1 MGMSHSCDIVKWLR
15 RNNLRKLV
23 AHRRR
28 ACRENLLHK
37 EKVVGSRRLTFHY
50 GKVHLILLPLIIE
63 IYYKVKRW
71 MKRKNRSTMWIV
83 GSKFLWKYT
92 VQKNNSYSNVFVS
105 IFQYANLK
113 EVKVFQ
119 TTYYACCIAYF
130 HFAKAYPREPWQDRA
145 IPRFLGKPFHFI
157 TSNRS
162 NRKVKKKSQNDYC
175 KRASSTE

>member
-63 IYYKVKRW
+63 IYYKVERW
-71 MKRKNRSTMWIV
+71 MKRKNRSTKAWWLWKV
-83 GSKFLWKYT
+83 GSKYENTRSK
-92 VQKNNSYSNVFVS
+92 KSNSCCCSNVFVS

-119 TTYYACCIAYF
+119 TTYYACCILPLC
-130 HFAKAYPREPWQDRA
+130 KSLSERA
-145 IPRFLGKPFHFI
+145 LAG
-157 TSNRS
+157 
-162 NRKVKKKSQNDYC
+162 
-175 KRASSTE
+175 